1 MEHLLTIILPSLFFL
16 LFLKKNDESRLY
28 FKENISLYTFLFV
41 SLLFWLN
48 FSPVYRF
55 AIHLFVTL
63 IFMMLLNFFLYKKF
77 SKKYFLYSFQFS
89 SIQFSKNILRISKSD
104 DIYLGIQKINNEYIY
119 NSKYTNKYVKIFRP
133 NLEKNRKNSWQGR
146 LCWDIPFVCSYNNLE
161 VVKKNGYL
169 IFRKLK
175 N

>member
-1 MEHLLTIILPSLFFL
+1 M

-63 IFMMLLNFFLYKKF
+63 IFMMLLNFFSTKKF
-77 SKKYFLYSFQFS
+77 SKKIFFIFFSIFLLFS
-89 SIQFSKNILRISKSD
+89 FSKNILRISKSD

>member
-1 MEHLLTIILPSLFFL
+1 
-16 LFLKKNDESRLY
+16 
-28 FKENISLYTFLFV
+28 
-41 SLLFWLN
+41 
-48 FSPVYRF
+48 
-55 AIHLFVTL
+55 
-63 IFMMLLNFFLYKKF
+63 MMLLNFFSTKKC
-77 SKKYFLYSFQFS
+77 SKKIFFIFFSIFLLFS
-89 SIQFSKNILRISKSD
+89 FSKNILRISKSD